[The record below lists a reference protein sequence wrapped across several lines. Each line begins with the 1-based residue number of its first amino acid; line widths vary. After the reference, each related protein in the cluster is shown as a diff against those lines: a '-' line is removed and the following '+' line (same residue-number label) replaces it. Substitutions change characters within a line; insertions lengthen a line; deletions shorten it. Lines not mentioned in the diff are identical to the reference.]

1 MTFLNTIIY
10 FIALVLS
17 FYSFIGY
24 GIFYQKIICRE
35 SNKLNNIFNYSF
47 FGILLLLP
55 LGFFN
60 YLILGNSVWFN
71 VVIIL
76 FGILFLLRKISK
88 SESYLVIIFSL
99 IFFSGILISKTHE
112 DFSVYHFQ
120 HLKELSDNFLKF
132 GLGNL
137 DERYVYS
144 SNFSYL
150 QLVFQLPY
158 LGLKLLNIPSFL
170 IYLSLIGYLF
180 EEIRNKKGN
189 KRFISLFFLILLIL
203 KFKRFSEFGYDYIG
217 QFLLIYLFIEYVV
230 NYKNLKL
237 FNYINFC
244 LIFLVVVLIKI
255 SNLYF
260 VPLLFFVIFVN
271 NKNIKKILF
280 NKTLVFLSLLMLFI
294 FTTNSFIKTG
304 CFNYLLKPSCLSIEN
319 SNWVINYSKIDY
331 TKEVVTNWTKG
342 FHLQRKNVLDK
353 VTYNKNYNWV
363 NNWIKIHFLVKILD
377 YLIVIFVIF
386 LVSQFLI
393 LDKPKIDNKKKKN
406 SNILLNTSIFLSF
419 LIWFSFFP
427 QFRFGIFG
435 ITIIIFILLKFIFN
449 PSDQI
454 NNKKFMVFFLM
465 SIIYFNFINVSRI
478 YNDFN
483 RNDIYQFKNFPWI
496 VFPNLKFEK
505 EKINDLILYRSSENN
520 NFWRTCWN
528 APGLCVNHDRDIN
541 LIKNKRLIFIED
553 SHSN

>member
-10 FIALVLS
+10 FVALVLS

-88 SESYLVIIFSL
+88 RESYLVIIFSL

-217 QFLLIYLFIEYVV
+217 QFLLIYLFIEYVF

-237 FNYINFC
+237 FSYINFC
-244 LIFLVVVLIKI
+244 LIFF
-255 SNLYF
+255 SCCF
-260 VPLLFFVIFVN
+260 
-271 NKNIKKILF
+271 NKN
-280 NKTLVFLSLLMLFI
+280 
-294 FTTNSFIKTG
+294 
-304 CFNYLLKPSCLSIEN
+304 
-319 SNWVINYSKIDY
+319 
-331 TKEVVTNWTKG
+331 
-342 FHLQRKNVLDK
+342 
-353 VTYNKNYNWV
+353 
-363 NNWIKIHFLVKILD
+363 
-377 YLIVIFVIF
+377 
-386 LVSQFLI
+386 
-393 LDKPKIDNKKKKN
+393 
-406 SNILLNTSIFLSF
+406 
-419 LIWFSFFP
+419 
-427 QFRFGIFG
+427 
-435 ITIIIFILLKFIFN
+435 LKFIFCT
-449 PSDQI
+449 
-454 NNKKFMVFFLM
+454 
-465 SIIYFNFINVSRI
+465 SIILCNF
-478 YNDFN
+478 
-483 RNDIYQFKNFPWI
+483 
-496 VFPNLKFEK
+496 
-505 EKINDLILYRSSENN
+505 
-520 NFWRTCWN
+520 C
-528 APGLCVNHDRDIN
+528 
-541 LIKNKRLIFIED
+541 
-553 SHSN
+553 